1 MRDRGA
7 RDLTRAESS
16 NLAAAKNLLFT
27 SSEHDDRDLHSGAL
41 CKQDELE
48 LISCI
53 SSVCRRFT
61 ARALRVLVTVKSLP
75 NRGALHESDF
85 ALSNGSRAFPLKGLG
100 PKPQLPAF
108 EDRGTLW
115 GH

>member
-48 LISCI
+48 LICF
-53 SSVCRRFT
+53 SSLSDHAPQTRERVRIIMNLGAPAETTVVVRV
-61 ARALRVLVTVKSLP
+61 RA
-75 NRGALHESDF
+75 GHDAWF
-85 ALSNGSRAFPLKGLG
+85 AASRAFQVSAGASRQELCEYLSP
-100 PKPQLPAF
+100 
-108 EDRGTLW
+108 
-115 GH
+115 